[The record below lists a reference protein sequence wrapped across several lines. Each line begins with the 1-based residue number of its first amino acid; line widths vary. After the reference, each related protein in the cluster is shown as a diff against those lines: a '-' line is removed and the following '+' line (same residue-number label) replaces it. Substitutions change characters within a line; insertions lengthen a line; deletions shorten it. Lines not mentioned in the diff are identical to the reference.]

1 MRHDHGMTEG
11 GGKSDKQ
18 ESEVR
23 NYEIREKEPMSISRI
38 GRPISRCRVFF

>member
-1 MRHDHGMTEG
+1 MRRDHGMTEG

-38 GRPISRCRVFF
+38 GRPISRIF